1 MKNKFLAVYATLDN
15 ITQTKLSNFQQLLAE
30 NNLFGMQ
37 TSDIPYHITL
47 GSFPIHMKSELE
59 NLIKKESTLLSSFD
73 INLVKINHFKNKV
86 IFIEPQINDQL
97 LNLQK
102 IFNGNYADNYDWTP
116 HITLFCDKWLK
127 CKKVKK
133 LIENNFFPFTAT
145 ITSIQLAE
153 FFPTK
158 IILNQPLPPTI

>member
-1 MKNKFLAVYATLDN
+1 
-15 ITQTKLSNFQQLLAE
+15 
-30 NNLFGMQ
+30 
-37 TSDIPYHITL
+37 
-47 GSFPIHMKSELE
+47 MKSELE

-86 IFIEPQINDQL
+86 IFIEPQINEQL
-97 LNLQK
+97 LSLQK

-116 HITLFCDKWLK
+116 HITLFCGKWLK
-127 CKKVKK
+127 CKKAKK
-133 LIENNFFPFTAT
+133 LIENNFSPFTAT

>member
-1 MKNKFLAVYATLDN
+1 MRYKFLAVYATLDN
-15 ITQTKLSNFQQLLAE
+15 ITQTKLNNFQQLLAQ
-30 NNLFGMQ
+30 NNLFGTQ

-86 IFIEPQINDQL
+86 IFIEPQINEQL
-97 LNLQK
+97 LSLQK

-116 HITLFCDKWLK
+116 HITLFCGKWLK
-127 CKKVKK
+127 CKKAKK
-133 LIENNFFPFTAT
+133 LIENNFSPFTAT

>member
-1 MKNKFLAVYATLDN
+1 MRNKFLAVYATLDN
-15 ITQTKLSNFQQLLAE
+15 ITQTKLNNFQQLLAH
-30 NNLFGMQ
+30 NNLFGTQ

-102 IFNGNYADNYDWTP
+102 IFNGNYTDNYDWTP
-116 HITLFCDKWLK
+116 HITLFCGKWLK
-127 CKKVKK
+127 CKKAKK
-133 LIENNFFPFTAT
+133 LIENNFSPFTAT

-158 IILNQPLPPTI
+158 IILNYPLPPTI